1 MTSLARLA
9 FARDAG
15 AATGPLVALALLE
28 VMGGAPLYLVAGAGM
43 LATLPGQSQQP
54 PVFFSFFARVASFF
68 SSGTS
73 AKHAPRQSRSLR

>member
-15 AATGPLVALALLE
+15 AAAGPLVALALLE
-28 VMGGAPLYLVAGAGM
+28 ILGGTLLYVVAGMAL
-43 LATLPGQSQQP
+43 LAQSQQP
-54 PVFFSFFARVASFF
+54 PAFLSFFARVASFF
-68 SSGTS
+68 NSGTA